1 MPVLNVQGMIAN
13 RVEGIR
19 RFHEETKQKR
29 AELDVSGGIDSAVV
43 LGLLA
48 QAVGPENITAVYSG
62 INSSKTSLE
71 NARAVANAFNVKL
84 IELDLTSA
92 YEGMVQT
99 IREAMLKAGHDI
111 AEVDARMKSD
121 PTILGSFRSCLRAP
135 VGRFSNR
142 AMGGGIRHGTGNED
156 EDRWLRFYQKG
167 GDGEVDTNPIAMLS
181 KGEVYQVAVG
191 LGVPR
196 QIIEATPTPDL
207 WGCGA
212 EHNDEDELSRLS
224 GVSWTYSRV
233 DPDTGKYTRI
243 GTIEAMSR
251 FMDNFMLSMRRYMH
265 NFDGPFALVSVA
277 EFVERGMG
285 EDDYLWSRV
294 KDKWEGP
301 ARDFGLTLDHI
312 LSASRWNKMTAHKA
326 NPNIP
331 MCVEYNDDDTS
342 VLNIRNYMLDEDL
355 LTDDLPF
362 DEV

>member
-62 INSSKTSLE
+62 INSSQTSLE
-71 NARAVANAFNVKL
+71 NARAVAKAFNVKL

-92 YEGMVQT
+92 YEGMVST
-99 IREAMLKAGHDI
+99 IWKAMIKAGHDI

-181 KGEVYQVAVG
+181 KGEVYQIAVG

-196 QIIEATPTPDL
+196 QIVEATPTPDL

-233 DPDTGKYTRI
+233 DPNTGKYTRI

-251 FMDNFMLSMRRYMH
+251 FMDNFDDTYH
-265 NFDGPFALVSVA
+265 SVLD
-277 EFVERGMG
+277 FVELGMY
-285 EDDYLWSRV
+285 EDVRLWNEL
-294 KDKWEGP
+294 KGDWEGP
-301 ARDFGLTLDHI
+301 AKDFGLTLDHI
-312 LSASRWNKMTAHKA
+312 LSASRWSKMTAHKA

-331 MCVEYNDDDTS
+331 MCVVHSARIEAPVSADML
-342 VLNIRNYMLDEDL
+342 VLNIMDIRGHMIDEDL